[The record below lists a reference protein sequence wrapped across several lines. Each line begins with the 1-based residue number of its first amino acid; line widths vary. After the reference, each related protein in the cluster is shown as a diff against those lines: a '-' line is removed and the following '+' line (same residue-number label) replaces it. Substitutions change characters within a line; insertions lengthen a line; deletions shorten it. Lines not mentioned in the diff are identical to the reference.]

1 MGKKRRLSF
10 ILALIL
16 ATFLLVSCSS
26 QMERDATKM
35 AKRVVEFEQVQKRM
49 EDRSNLGGKRMSEQ
63 EFQQYAKEYMEYAT
77 KMLEKYS
84 ETPDQKHE
92 FYQLVEKKAKEMK
105 NK

>member
-1 MGKKRRLSF
+1 MKRIES
-10 ILALIL
+10 ILIALLLTVIL
-16 ATFLLVSCSS
+16 LAGCSS
-26 QMERDATKM
+26 QMDRDANKM

-63 EFQQYAKEYMEYAT
+63 EFQQYAKEYMEYAN

>member
-1 MGKKRRLSF
+1 MKRIESKLIALSLTV
-10 ILALIL
+10 ILL
-16 ATFLLVSCSS
+16 AGCSS
-26 QMERDATKM
+26 QMDRDANKM

-63 EFQQYAKEYMEYAT
+63 EFQQYAKEYMEYAN

-105 NK
+105 NR

>member
-1 MGKKRRLSF
+1 MKKTGLQL
-10 ILALIL
+10 LALLLTVIL
-16 ATFLLVSCSS
+16 LAGCTS
-26 QMERDATKM
+26 QMDRDANKM

-49 EDRSNLGGKRMSEQ
+49 EDRSKLGGKRMSEQ
-63 EFQQYAKEYMEYAT
+63 EFQQYAKEYMEYT
-77 KMLEKYS
+77 NKMLEKYS

>member
-1 MGKKRRLSF
+1 MKKTESKL
-10 ILALIL
+10 LALLLTVMLL
-16 ATFLLVSCSS
+16 AGCTS
-26 QMERDATKM
+26 QMDRDANKM

-63 EFQQYAKEYMEYAT
+63 EFQQYAKEYMEYAN

>member
-1 MGKKRRLSF
+1 MKKTELKL
-10 ILALIL
+10 LALLLTVMLL
-16 ATFLLVSCSS
+16 AGCTS
-26 QMERDATKM
+26 QMDRDANKM

-63 EFQQYAKEYMEYAT
+63 EFQQYAKEYMEYAN

-84 ETPDQKHE
+84 ETREQKQE